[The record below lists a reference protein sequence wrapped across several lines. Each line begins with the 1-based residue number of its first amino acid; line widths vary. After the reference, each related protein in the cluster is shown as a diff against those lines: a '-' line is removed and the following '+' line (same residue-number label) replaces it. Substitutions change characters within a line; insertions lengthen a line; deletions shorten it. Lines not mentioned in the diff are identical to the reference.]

1 MINICQCC
9 KRYVIKT
16 KVIAIYYW
24 RINMCEKCENKA
36 RKNGHIK

>member
-1 MINICQCC
+1 MKDICQFC
-9 KRYVIKT
+9 KKDAKT

-24 RINMCEKCENKA
+24 RVDICKECENKA